1 MRIDGGRWPLRLSLL
16 CWEMVTTFLNTLK
29 DPYYA
34 RLIGPTS
41 SSFADLV
48 IVGDRIE
55 DGIKSGRLVYT
66 HLLQTIVEQQS
77 EGLVRE
83 GHPQRETPPRVRQ
96 STFARL
102 PLNPIPGPCSRH
114 RNQTFHFLCLGKC
127 YNRTIQQLPLK
138 SILSR
143 QLKQYHPKKQV
154 HRPILTQPPA
164 HLVSS
169 PYCQCHYHSCFR
181 S

>member
-77 EGLVRE
+77 GAGTSQRRPPPKRDSSQGQTVYVRPVASQS
-83 GHPQRETPPRVRQ
+83 HTRPLQQAPQPNFSFPV
-96 STFARL
+96 
-102 PLNPIPGPCSRH
+102 PW
-114 RNQTFHFLCLGKC
+114 
-127 YNRTIQQLPLK
+127 
-138 SILSR
+138 
-143 QLKQYHPKKQV
+143 QV
-154 HRPILTQPPA
+154 LQ
-164 HLVSS
+164 
-169 PYCQCHYHSCFR
+169 
-181 S
+181 